1 MHGAGR
7 CRGLTVLRSWC
18 YAVQAIWCGTPLLLY
33 IPAESL
39 KNVIV
44 LAICF
49 TVQLLLGL
57 ATYALIIGPEFPEAS
72 RLAVDKESVA
82 SRLWLAGL
90 CLLIG
95 LLKCSTWATS
105 ADMTELG
112 IVFLGQ
118 ACLVALS
125 IPFIS
130 SATLWFDILIVRD
143 EGSHSAEWA
152 AMRLYERT
160 MELFQG
166 TVLITGLG
174 AALLLLLLA
183 QY

>member
-1 MHGAGR
+1 VPEVEGFAPD
-7 CRGLTVLRSWC
+7 VF
-18 YAVQAIWCGTPLLLY
+18 VAIGGGGF
-33 IPAESL
+33 IPARMLRTEV
-39 KNVIV
+39 KRVRVI
-44 LAICF
+44 
-49 TVQLLLGL
+49 